1 VNSKANVAGLARE
14 SFHQSRVFAGL
25 NVNFALINLAVEAE
39 KLGGVNSLSA
49 KAGLRF

>member
-1 VNSKANVAGLARE
+1 VNSNANVAGLASE
-14 SFHQSRVFAGL
+14 SFNKSLIFAGL

-39 KLGGVNSLSA
+39 KLGDVNSLST